1 MAPEEPEPMPN
12 ATRPR
17 ISVINDNPDFLD
29 LMSAILDED
38 AGYEVTLVKG
48 EQATIAEI
56 ADSRPD
62 LLIVDLLLGGASG
75 WEIVA
80 LSRAHPLLA
89 DVPIIIC
96 SADVI
101 ALRDREDEMKQIAD
115 LHVLA
120 KPFGIDEL
128 TRLVERLIGVPVSG

>member
-1 MAPEEPEPMPN
+1 MPN

-48 EQATIAEI
+48 EAATITEI

-80 LSRAHPLLA
+80 LARADARLA
-89 DVPIIIC
+89 AIPIVIC

-101 ALRDREDEMKQIAD
+101 ALRDREDEMKHIAD

-128 TRLVERLIGVPVSG
+128 TKLVERLIGVPVSG